1 MNTTLIREMSI
12 YDYEMMLE
20 LWKQT
25 PGIGLSN
32 ADSKDNIGLFFER
45 NSGLSFVCE
54 IERKIIGTV
63 LCGHDGRRGYI
74 YHLAVDSAF
83 RKQGIGKQLMTYA
96 LGKLHRQGI
105 TKCHLF
111 LYNDNEEA
119 ILFYENTGWKRRDK
133 LLIYSKDL

>member
-83 RKQGIGKQLMTYA
+83 RKQGTI
-96 LGKLHRQGI
+96 
-105 TKCHLF
+105 
-111 LYNDNEEA
+111 
-119 ILFYENTGWKRRDK
+119 
-133 LLIYSKDL
+133 